1 MIVVDSDP
9 ESHPRSMTG
18 EHEISSTPPVGR
30 PAKPHRRGRLWLAG
44 LALSMLVC
52 AAVPGVLFAR
62 WFVGGTLAA
71 GQGAASPS
79 LAVLDYFQDTPVG
92 GPLAGD
98 EIEVNLFCDRNQD
111 ALHRQVLDL
120 VKAAKRVEVP
130 GKIAFDR
137 AEEHPSAG
145 VEAIDDDRA
154 TYTTKASWNYANINP
169 ARRPGEWMWWQS
181 AYQDWTFHLVND
193 NGWRVCKVDPPD
205 PCAPDA
211 QLACDRPAP
220 AVVTPSVTAK
230 GGRP

>member
-1 MIVVDSDP
+1 
-9 ESHPRSMTG
+9 
-18 EHEISSTPPVGR
+18 
-30 PAKPHRRGRLWLAG
+30 
-44 LALSMLVC
+44 MLVC